1 MKRLLILSC
10 LFLCLQLMAAAATV
24 SLAWDPAPAGQ
35 SWQKVRIYEKG
46 AAGYVLL
53 AEVAGDATTT
63 QISVVPGA
71 HAWVA
76 RGFDGVWESSDSN
89 TVTTGPVPVSPGGLR
104 IGAVLA
110 AAGGLVGLILL
121 LAFFRKI
128 PRNRNRDSGHP
139 PLTSTRRN

>member
-1 MKRLLILSC
+1 MKRLLMLSC
-10 LFLCLQLMAAAATV
+10 LFLCLPLTAAAATV
-24 SLAWDPAPAGQ
+24 TLAWDPAPAGQ

-53 AEVAGDATTT
+53 VEVAGDATTA

-76 RGFDGVWESSDSN
+76 RSFDGVWESSDSN
-89 TVTTGPVPVSPGGLR
+89 TVTTGPVPTSPGGLR

-110 AAGGLVGLILL
+110 AAGGIIGLILF
-121 LAFFRKI
+121 LAFFRKA
-128 PRNRNRDSGHP
+128 PSK
-139 PLTSTRRN
+139 